1 MNMEK
6 KDIFQDIQN
15 IRSSNPVI
23 VLGSGPEAFCPGAQL
38 GSLPGALSARPEQT
52 WKYEAAYTQEV
63 FKTTGAKSPRK
74 NNPVFLP
81 LCGKILRCM

>member
-1 MNMEK
+1 MLKPTGE
-6 KDIFQDIQN
+6 
-15 IRSSNPVI
+15 
-23 VLGSGPEAFCPGAQL
+23 GPEAFCPGAQL